1 MIISECEVKIMTRYS
16 KLRQKEVVNI
26 LDGSRLGFICDL
38 ILDACTGK
46 ICAIVVPGP
55 SRFAFLF
62 KGDRDTVI
70 PWKNIR
76 KIGEDVI
83 LVEMDV
89 NCMPNYHD

>member
-1 MIISECEVKIMTRYS
+1 MTKFS

-26 LDGSRLGFICDL
+26 ADGARLGYICDL
-38 ILDACTGK
+38 ILDVCTGK

-55 SRFAFLF
+55 SRFSFFF
-62 KGDRDTVI
+62 KGERDQVI

-83 LVEMDV
+83 LVEVDV
-89 NCMPNYHD
+89 NFMPEYQE

>member
-1 MIISECEVKIMTRYS
+1 MTKFS

-26 LDGSRLGFICDL
+26 VDGARLGFICDL
-38 ILDACTGK
+38 VLDVCTGK

-55 SRFAFLF
+55 SRFSFFF
-62 KGDRDTVI
+62 KGERDQVI

-83 LVEMDV
+83 LVEVDI
-89 NCMPNYHD
+89 NFMPDYQDN

>member
-1 MIISECEVKIMTRYS
+1 MTKYS

-26 LDGSRLGFICDL
+26 IDGSRLGYICDML
-38 ILDACTGK
+38 LDVCTGK

-55 SRFAFLF
+55 SKFSFFF
-62 KGDRDTVI
+62 KGERDQVI

-83 LVEMDV
+83 LVEIDI
-89 NCMPNYHD
+89 NCMPNYQD